1 MKRLLTIITTM
12 MLAMTMEAQSPLI
25 LGESHAMLRV
35 KNETKYLLLPVQEKE
50 ENAHIAVV
58 DSRNEMVQRLN
69 VRLAVDKVD
78 YYVPLDLSKLS
89 TLNSQ
94 LSTFDPRPSTLILD
108 ITFHGERRT
117 TGAIKD
123 FLCCK

>member
-89 TLNSQ
+89 YGCRISYQ
-94 LSTFDPRPSTLILD
+94 ES
-108 ITFHGERRT
+108 GRRACT
-117 TGAIKD
+117 NRRIY
-123 FLCCK
+123 CR